1 MMRRHQF
8 LFSPDDPG
16 GQAGGDDPGPD
27 PNEQDPGTGTPQE
40 GDPGPGGQD
49 DLVPRSELS
58 KANREAAKY
67 RKERNEL
74 QTKLADIEE
83 SEKTEVQKAKDR
95 ATALEDSLK
104 MEKQTNRELRVQ
116 VLASKV
122 GVVREARSDAARLLD
137 WDAIR
142 DPENEAEVEEALR
155 DLVKDKPFLLGNVP
169 GGSDGGAG
177 GTRDSG
183 SQDMN
188 ALLRQAAGRT

>member
-1 MMRRHQF
+1 MMRKHRF

-16 GQAGGDDPGPD
+16 GQGGGDDPVLD
-27 PNEQDPGTGTPQE
+27 PNAGDPEPGDAQE
-40 GDPGPGGQD
+40 GTPGPGGQD

-74 QTKLADIEE
+74 QTRLASIEE

-95 ATALEDSLK
+95 ATALEESLK
-104 MEKQTNRELRVQ
+104 TEKQQNRELRVQ
-116 VLASKV
+116 VLATRV

-142 DPENEAEVEEALR
+142 DPDDEAEVEEALR
-155 DLVKDKPFLLGNVP
+155 DLVKEKPFLLGNVP
-169 GGSDGGAG
+169 GGADAGAG

>member
-1 MMRRHQF
+1 MMRKHHF

-16 GQAGGDDPGPD
+16 GQAGGDDPSPD
-27 PNEQDPGTGTPQE
+27 PNEDPGSGEPPEGT
-40 GDPGPGGQD
+40 PGPGGQD

-74 QTKLADIEE
+74 QQRLADIEE
-83 SEKTEVQKAKDR
+83 AEKTEAQKERDR
-95 ATALEDSLK
+95 ATSLEDSLK
-104 MEKQTNRELRVQ
+104 MEKQTNRDLRVQ

-142 DPENEAEVEEALR
+142 DPDDAAEVEQALR
-155 DLVKDKPFLLGNVP
+155 DLVKEKPFLLGNVP
-169 GGSDGGAG
+169 GGADGGAG
-177 GTRDSG
+177 GERDSG

-188 ALLRQAAGRT
+188 ALLRAAAGRT